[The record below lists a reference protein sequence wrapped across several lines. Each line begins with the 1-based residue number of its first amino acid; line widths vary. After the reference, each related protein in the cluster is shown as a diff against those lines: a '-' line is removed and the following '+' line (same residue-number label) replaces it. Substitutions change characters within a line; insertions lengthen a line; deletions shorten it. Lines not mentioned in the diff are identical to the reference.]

1 MVNVNIPEIL
11 LVPRIYGIN
20 SEFAAHYKKAVNRF
34 TLDILTIVGTFMR
47 KAFVKTQFINK
58 AI

>member
-47 KAFVKTQFINK
+47 KAFVKT
-58 AI
+58 